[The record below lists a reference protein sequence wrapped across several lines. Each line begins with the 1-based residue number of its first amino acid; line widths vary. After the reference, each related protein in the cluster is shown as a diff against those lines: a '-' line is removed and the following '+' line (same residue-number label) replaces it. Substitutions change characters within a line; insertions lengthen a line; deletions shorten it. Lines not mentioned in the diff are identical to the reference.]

1 MRCINLHY
9 YYYQNE
15 KIMLSAQNKD
25 LSNYMPT
32 FGNCFKILDGTYLE
46 RVPSTAA
53 VVVITADVL
62 KFCLSLL
69 LRFLIVKEHEF
80 LFIS

>member
-15 KIMLSAQNKD
+15 KIMLSAKNKD
-25 LSNYMPT
+25 LSNYI